1 MRKSLNYLLIF
12 IVLLGLYG
20 ISFAGEKVKTTQS
33 KITAI
38 HPTEKYIGI
47 YLNDESI
54 EMDTDGDTKITK
66 SGSEVKFSDLS
77 VGDKVEVSYVK
88 KGVFLGLGGTYLA
101 KTIKVLE

>member
-1 MRKSLNYLLIF
+1 MRRSLSYLLIF
-12 IVLLGLYG
+12 IVLLGLSG
-20 ISFAGEKVKTTQS
+20 ISLAGEKIKTTQS
-33 KITAI
+33 KITAMDE
-38 HPTEKYIGI
+38 PEKYIGI

-66 SGSEVKFSDLS
+66 SGSEVKLSDLS

-88 KGVFLGLGGTYLA
+88 KGVFLGLGATYLA